1 MHRWLAIVLVVA
13 LAPSGFGQSA
23 RLPERAVLV
32 DRAED
37 LERKQLWQQAAD
49 LYQRALRYYPDDAEL
64 RHRWHTAEQIY
75 SLNRRYHDASFQ
87 SDLLTLPESE
97 ALTLY
102 REVLSKIQT
111 HYVREVHLRDLVMAG
126 YRTLD
131 LALDRPVFRAANL
144 SDLNAETIQLL
155 DAKLEQAARSVGVV
169 RTLGDAAAQ
178 AQRVARICA
187 AYGCKHPAAPILEFT
202 SGACET
208 LDPYSTQLSPNRLT
222 ELYSIIDGN
231 FVGLGIEV
239 RGDDGGLRIVDVLPD
254 SPAHQAGL
262 KDGETIVAI
271 DGTALAGLNAED
283 AANRL
288 QGKEGSSVRLE
299 LEDAEGARRSVDVRR
314 REVVVHSVR
323 EAHMLTEVPGA
334 GYIRIE
340 SFQKNTVS
348 ELQSA
353 LADLNAKGMQ
363 QLVVDLRGNPGGLL
377 DVSLEVVNLF
387 IAEGVLVSTRG
398 RSWGQNWAHHAKN
411 VPVQSLPIAV
421 LIDGES
427 ASASE
432 IFASA
437 IQDHR
442 RGVIVGTRSYGKGS
456 VQSIFP
462 LSTAQTGLRLTT
474 ALFFSPKGRRLQN
487 VGIEP
492 DVVVHRSEDQLGEE
506 PPVPRPRSLASDPQL
521 RAAIESLRPLQ
532 AVRAN

>member
-1 MHRWLAIVLVVA
+1 MHRWLAFVPTFLLA
-13 LAPSGFGQSA
+13 LAPIGHSQPTRA
-23 RLPERAVLV
+23 PERAVLV
-32 DRAED
+32 DRALD

-64 RHRWHTAEQIY
+64 RDRWHTAEQIY
-75 SLNRRYHDASFQ
+75 SLSRRYHDVSFQ
-87 SDLLTLPESE
+87 ADLLTLPESE
-97 ALTLY
+97 ALALY

-131 LALDRPVFRAANL
+131 LALDRPVFQATNL
-144 SDLNAETIQLL
+144 SGLPAETLKLL
-155 DAKLEQAARSVGVV
+155 DAKLEQAARSVGVI

-178 AQRVARICA
+178 ARRASRICA
-187 AYGCKHPAAPILEFT
+187 AYGCKHSAAAILEFT

-208 LDPYSTQLSPNRLT
+208 LDPYSTQLSPNRLL

-239 RGDDGGLRIVDVLPD
+239 RGEDGGLRIIEVLPD
-254 SPAHQAGL
+254 SPAQAAGL
-262 KDGETIVAI
+262 KDGETIIAI
-271 DGTALAGLNAED
+271 DGVALAGLNSED

-288 QGKEGSSVRLE
+288 QGKEGSSVRL
-299 LEDAEGARRSVDVRR
+299 DVRGAESERAVDVVR
-314 REVVVHSVR
+314 REVIVHSVR
-323 EAHMLTEVPGA
+323 EARMLDVPGT

-340 SFQKNTVS
+340 SFQKNTLS
-348 ELQSA
+348 ELEAA
-353 LADLNAKGMQ
+353 LADLDAKGMQ
-363 QLVVDLRGNPGGLL
+363 NLIIDLRGNPGGLL
-377 DVSLEVVNLF
+377 DVSLDVVNLF
-387 IAEGVLVSTRG
+387 IGEGVLVSTKG
-398 RSWGQNWAHHAKN
+398 RAWGQNWSHNAKPG
-411 VPVQSLPIAV
+411 PVRALPLAV
-421 LIDGES
+421 LVDGDS

-442 RGVIVGTRSYGKGS
+442 RGVVVGTRSYGKGS

-474 ALFFSPKGRRLQN
+474 ALFFSPDGKRLQN

-492 DVVVHRSEDQLGEE
+492 DVVVHRGEDSLGEE
-506 PPVPRPRSLASDPQL
+506 PPIPRNRSLATDSQL
-521 RAAIESLRPLQ
+521 RAAVESFRPLQ